1 MNYRNKYLKY
11 KEKYMNLKNI
21 LGGGDLRDNVIDS
34 SSDEDLVNIPID
46 FFEKLRNIYPSCK
59 HDTLRLNEKY
69 DGHEIT
75 YGELEYEGMK
85 QILDHVH
92 NINDNQE
99 KINNFI
105 DLGSGR
111 GKLPLYVA
119 GLPTVTKSVGIELVT
134 ERHNDALE
142 IKNKLD
148 DYQEITNKVTF
159 INDDFINVNL
169 SYNTGDKLLVWI
181 SNLCLPQKVN
191 DDIFNKLIKELPVE
205 SFIACSKELD
215 HNFDKLITIGKLKV
229 PMSWNKTSTITIY
242 QIQ

>member
-11 KEKYMNLKNI
+11 KEKYINLKNM
-21 LGGGDLRDNVIDS
+21 LGGDLRDDVIDN
-34 SSDEDLVNIPID
+34 SSDEDLVNIPTE
-46 FFEKLRNIYPSCK
+46 FFERLRNIYPSCK

-75 YGELEYEGMK
+75 YGELEYDGMK

-92 NINDNQE
+92 NINKNE
-99 KINNFI
+99 PKINNFI

-119 GLPTVTKSVGIELVT
+119 GLPNVTKSVGIELVT

-148 DYQEITNKVTF
+148 DFQEITDKVTF
-159 INDDFINVNL
+159 INDNFINVDL
-169 SYNTGDKLLVWI
+169 SYDANDKLLVWI

-191 DDIFNKLIKELPVE
+191 NDIFTKLIKELPVG
-205 SFIACSKELD
+205 SLIACSKELEQK
-215 HNFDKLITIGKLKV
+215 FDKLINLGKLKV
-229 PMSWNKTSTITIY
+229 PMSWNKSSTITIY
-242 QIQ
+242 KIQ